1 MLFYVAYTHTK
12 YDACVPKRVN
22 VPSNGIENI
31 QKKIAFKFVRNP
43 ENSSTSRNWSFFK
56 ITLIR

>member
-12 YDACVPKRVN
+12 YDACVPKRGN
-22 VPSNGIENI
+22 VPSKGIKNI
-31 QKKIAFKFVRNP
+31 QKKIKFVRNP
-43 ENSSTSRNWSFFK
+43 ENLSTSRNWSVFQ